1 MSIEHWAIGHWALG
15 IGHWGATALPGFPW
29 LFAQRIRQEKQVAS
43 LVIISIRYAPFPSP
57 LITNN
62 AKSA

>member
-1 MSIEHWAIGHWALG
+1 MSIGHWAIGHWALG
-15 IGHWGATALPGFPW
+15 IGYWGGTALPSFSW
-29 LFAQRIRQEKQVAS
+29 LFAQLRPQEKQVAS
-43 LVIISIRYAPFPSP
+43 LVIITIRYAPFPSP